1 MSVFAILFAVVIL
14 SLFWG
19 GFVSML
25 FYTLRLKSREAKSP
39 GEPEGSNHN

>member
-1 MSVFAILFAVVIL
+1 MNLFSIIFAIVIL

-25 FYTLRLKSREAKSP
+25 FYSLKLKSREAQESEEKEQ
-39 GEPEGSNHN
+39 G

>member
-1 MSVFAILFAVVIL
+1 MGVFAIVFAVVIL

-25 FYTLRLKSREAKSP
+25 FYTLKLKSHETESP
-39 GEPEGSNHN
+39 GEPEEPES

>member
-1 MSVFAILFAVVIL
+1 MSIFAIIFAVVIL

-25 FYTLRLKSREAKSP
+25 FYSLRLKSRE
-39 GEPEGSNHN
+39 GEDAAE

>member
-1 MSVFAILFAVVIL
+1 MTLFAIIFAIVIL

-25 FYTLRLKSREAKSP
+25 FYSLKLKSREAR
-39 GEPEGSNHN
+39 EPEDKREE

>member
-1 MSVFAILFAVVIL
+1 MSVFAIIFAVVIL

-25 FYTLRLKSREAKSP
+25 FYTLKLKSREGENP
-39 GEPEGSNHN
+39 GEPEGPES